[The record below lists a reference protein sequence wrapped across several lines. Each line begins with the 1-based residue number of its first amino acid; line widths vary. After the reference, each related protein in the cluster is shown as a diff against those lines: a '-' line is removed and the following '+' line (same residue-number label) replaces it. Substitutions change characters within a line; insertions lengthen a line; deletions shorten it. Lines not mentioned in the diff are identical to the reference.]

1 MYKVCAFDPRKKPSA
16 VNVRPFDSYEEVSK
30 YTTDPA
36 VLYRVHR
43 FQAQGISSVSL
54 IGRPVYGVWY
64 KDNKNWQEGALRW
77 WNTWDADRSI
87 REGLLTEDQLFVQ
100 QMEIAKLE
108 IEHLHMQNNI
118 FKQIEELSIQTGVRM
133 DIFQT
138 IPNVEDFAKLYIFPT
153 NALFDLWNLGDADW
167 NGSMRRLICDQAH
180 FIYCLRKVANPYNT
194 LIPGRM
200 TEKGLMEFSKMVSNN
215 GFDIIQM
222 AHISSKITLY
232 SAKNFLGEAREIE
245 ANINNFLVRAIK
257 RGDKK
262 TFARLVPILIEAVEK
277 YEFILPNEFS
287 HLSESF
293 DDAADI
299 FEQSQESWDALGWTE
314 EMFEPLLL
322 RAWKING
329 PPRDIDLTCDEV
341 LQHDSDAECTD
352 DDPAPP
358 KRSCDIE
365 KELLDD
371 IAREINERERPTSPF
386 AQLTKD
392 LNKYWGPDA
401 PPLPRD
407 LLTSTKP
414 SAKPSAS
421 TKPSVKDLL
430 TSTAPTPVKDL
441 LTSAKPSASTA
452 PTPAKDLLTSTAPTP
467 AKDLL
472 TSTAPTPAKD
482 LLTSTAPTPE
492 TPSLGE
498 KLSRFTKRRREYAA
512 AEQNAIAAKNL
523 MDEAAQDLD
532 SDLPPNKRGK
542 FDWYKLRMAPERME
556 LVPSDP
562 GSWEEH
568 ERNHVI

>member
-100 QMEIAKLE
+100 QMEVAKLE

-194 LIPGRM
+194 FIPGRM
-200 TEKGLMEFSKMVSNN
+200 TEKGLMELSKMVSNN

-414 SAKPSAS
+414 SAKPS

-430 TSTAPTPVKDL
+430 TSTT
-441 LTSAKPSASTA
+441 
-452 PTPAKDLLTSTAPTP
+452 PTPAKDLLTSTKPSSKPSA
-467 AKDLL
+467 
-472 TSTAPTPAKD
+472 
-482 LLTSTAPTPE
+482 STAPTPE

-568 ERNHVI
+568 ERNHVL

>member
-43 FQAQGISSVSL
+43 FQAQGTSSVSL

-108 IEHLHMQNNI
+108 IEHLRMQNNI

-194 LIPGRM
+194 FIPGRM
-200 TEKGLMEFSKMVSNN
+200 TEKGLMELSKMVSNN

-341 LQHDSDAECTD
+341 LQHDSDAECSD

-467 AKDLL
+467 
-472 TSTAPTPAKD
+472 
-482 LLTSTAPTPE
+482 E

-542 FDWYKLRMAPERME
+542 FDWYKLCMAPERME